1 MAKPSPMNRGYG
13 TGLAAN
19 RAPTTGLAANRAPST
34 GLAAAA
40 PAGGTFRSS
49 FQASNAM
56 APNKPAPAMAP
67 TQPAPMPGMP
77 PIQPPTPEPP
87 PPVDFSN
94 MFGSQPLPAPGQQS
108 FNQQPPSP
116 FGPAPLPFGGYRQE
130 GGPVQPGLAYIVGEA
145 GPELIVPQQPGM
157 VLPNQTLT
165 GRASAQDGAV
175 RSGPLSTRG
184 ATPVGS
190 GRGMTPER
198 RLEIAARRGDPRA
211 NLALFNADQWGRAG
225 RGAGRGLPPAMPMAR
240 APLPPSA
247 ARPMPNFPPRSPA
260 QQPPPELMAPPQFD
274 MSNMLPP
281 MAPAGAMA
289 PLPPSTLMGGSGVPG
304 PPAIDFRPLPG
315 NPGYGVP
322 VINGE
327 VQRQFLPMPR
337 SAEESG
343 VQMTPVPGT
352 NLRIPTMGGARVS
365 GLPTFQ
371 EEMVPGSLVRRQTQ
385 GQPAPTQLTPQAET
399 SAQMPKFQQDK
410 DTGKMFYIEPNG
422 QGGFRRKWVDEDGDG
437 TVSRAERAK
446 AGAAGGRPVS
456 PFVAA
461 FGNQ

>member
-1 MAKPSPMNRGYG
+1 MATPSPMNRGYSG
-13 TGLAAN
+13 GLAA
-19 RAPTTGLAANRAPST
+19 G
-34 GLAAAA
+34 A
-40 PAGGTFRSS
+40 PAGGGFRSS
-49 FQASNAM
+49 FQSSFS
-56 APNKPAPAMAP
+56 APAAPMPRAPLPAMAP
-67 TQPAPMPGMP
+67 AAAPMPTFDP
-77 PIQPPTPEPP
+77 PAQAAP

-94 MFGSQPLPAPGQQS
+94 MFGEQPQPFTPAPLPAPGQQS
-108 FNQQPPSP
+108 FNQPPPNP
-116 FGPAPLPFGGYRQE
+116 FGPQPLPFGGFRAE
-130 GGPVQPGLAYIVGEA
+130 GGPVMPGQAYMVGER
-145 GPELIVPQQPGM
+145 GPEMIVPQMPGM
-157 VLPNQTLT
+157 VLPNQSLT
-165 GRASAQDGAV
+165 GRASASDGAV

-198 RLEIAARRGDPRA
+198 RLEIAARRGDQRA
-211 NLALFNADQWGRAG
+211 NLALFNAEQWGRGG
-225 RGAGRGLPPAMPMAR
+225 RGPARALPPPMPMGR
-240 APLPPSA
+240 APQA
-247 ARPMPNFPPRSPA
+247 MTRPMPDFPPRSPA
-260 QQPPPELMAPPQFD
+260 QQPQAPEPMAAPQFD
-274 MSNMLPP
+274 LSNMLPP
-281 MAPAGAMA
+281 MAPGGAMA

-327 VQRQFLPMPR
+327 VQRQFLPMPP

-371 EEMVPGSLVRRQTQ
+371 EEMVPGSLVRRKTQ
-385 GQPAPTQLTPQAET
+385 GQPAPTQLTPQAENI
-399 SAQMPKFQQDK
+399 AQMPKFQQDK
-410 DTGKMFYIEPNG
+410 DSGKMFYIEPNG

-437 TVSRAERAK
+437 IVSPAEQAK